1 MKIIQLVNGYSKGDG
16 VGNVIVAFDALLKK
30 MGYCS
35 EIHNKTLSF
44 SDLNNADYS
53 GENMILYH
61 VALTVD
67 PLICYL
73 KCRKVLIFHN
83 ITDPQ
88 LLLGS
93 GLAQMRTLCS
103 AGLYDIQDTANNF
116 ERAIVFSKYSQD
128 ILVKSGWE
136 ESKISIIPISVRLDK
151 MTFEKDDSIYERYS
165 DGKVNILFTGRV
177 FPNKKQ
183 DSLIRSFK
191 QYHDKYNENSRL
203 LIVGNHS
210 NSAYYDALKRLVYKL
225 KVENDVVFTGRV
237 SLTEY
242 VTYYQIADVFLCMS
256 EHEGFCIPLVEAMHY
271 NVPIIA
277 LNRTAIPDT
286 LSGCG
291 VLLDCKNYET
301 FADEIN
307 RIIQDG
313 VRRNDILE
321 GQNKRLKDLSPGVL
335 ETRYRKLLE
344 MIIDFSTIPQYK
356 SFDDNTVIGDQ
367 ISVPDQIKNE
377 QNVIYGYGAAG
388 NRLHDKL
395 TEIGIENIAVCD
407 ANKGGSIDGGIKI
420 ETIENALSTYRN
432 ANFIISIQDKGVIK
446 NVVCLILDNGIQQ
459 KKIFVY
465 DEENERVI

>member
-30 MGYCS
+30 MGYSS

-44 SDLNNADYS
+44 SDLDNADYS
-53 GENMILYH
+53 GENMLLYH

-73 KCRKVLIFHN
+73 KCRKVLVFHN

-103 AGLYDIQDTANNF
+103 AGLYDIQDTANYF

-128 ILVKSGWE
+128 VLVKSGWE

-151 MTFEKDDSIYERYS
+151 MTFEKDEAIYERYS

-210 NSAYYDALKRLVYKL
+210 NSAYYDALQRLVYKL
-225 KVENDVVFTGRV
+225 KLENDVVFTGRV
-237 SLTEY
+237 SLAEY
-242 VTYYQIADVFLCMS
+242 VTYYQLADVFLCMS
-256 EHEGFCIPLVEAMHY
+256 EHEGFCIPLVEAMHF

-291 VLLDCKNYET
+291 VLLDCKNYEK
-301 FADEIN
+301 FAAEIN
-307 RIIQDG
+307 RIIQDE
-313 VRRNDILE
+313 VYRNDVLE
-321 GQNKRLKDLSPGVL
+321 GQNIRVKNLSPEVL
-335 ETRYRKLLE
+335 ETRYRKLLG
-344 MIIDFSTIPQYK
+344 MIIGVSANPQYK
-356 SFDDNTVIGDQ
+356 AFDVNTVIGDQ
-367 ISVPDQIKNE
+367 ISVPEQIKNE

-388 NRLHDKL
+388 SRLYDKL
-395 TEIGIENIAVCD
+395 AEIGIENITVCD
-407 ANKGGSIDGGIKI
+407 ANKGGSIEGGIRIEKI
-420 ETIENALSTYRN
+420 EDAFNIFRN
-432 ANFIISIQDKGVIK
+432 ANFIISIQDKEIIK
-446 NVVCLILDNGIQQ
+446 NVICLTRENGIQQ
-459 KKIFVY
+459 NRIFVY